1 MTGMSINQLLSESYH
16 RLLTKSKGYV
26 RIKSNKGRKQN
37 ESQINQE
44 ICKICIEGNA
54 KTFKSQDAARNPVY
68 IVKTTYYIWYLNCIY
83 KRYKSFLGDPIKDL
97 IWDL

>member
-1 MTGMSINQLLSESYH
+1 MSP
-16 RLLTKSKGYV
+16 
-26 RIKSNKGRKQN
+26 
-37 ESQINQE
+37 QINQE

-54 KTFKSQDAARNPVY
+54 KASKSRDTARNPVY

-97 IWDL
+97 IWDSRADKSLLLVQNGTGV